1 MLNSG
6 WSSYTLRFWDKSF
19 VEKDKFT
26 NKNKFFG
33 CSLIFTDFI
42 PAHGTFEDEKKLSQ
56 KYLRMI
62 GIGIL
67 LLDI

>member
-26 NKNKFFG
+26 NKKQ
-33 CSLIFTDFI
+33 IFWMFLDFYGF
-42 PAHGTFEDEKKLSQ
+42 HSCTWNF
-56 KYLRMI
+56 RR
-62 GIGIL
+62 
-67 LLDI
+67 